1 MVVRIGENSARIIA
15 RRTITQDLIPAPHVD
30 VVSGRPMM
38 YCGHKQ
44 ITADGYV
51 TLNGETGDDA
61 SEWTAGFIQI
71 EVSERNQA
79 IYRGLHQGDG
89 SLSFDRGGTAR
100 AVRICRDAHDANR
113 VFYADGHHDQRFF
126 TTTGPRRGA
135 RFPQQ
140 LWTAH
145 FDSPGQA
152 VNLIE

>member
-79 IYRGLHQGDG
+79 IYRGLHQGARGGGASSLGGVHAVTGQNPPDAPVFPAQARSEVRRSEASG
-89 SLSFDRGGTAR
+89 SLRLPLSEMIPAA
-100 AVRICRDAHDANR
+100 AVE
-113 VFYADGHHDQRFF
+113 GH
-126 TTTGPRRGA
+126 
-135 RFPQQ
+135 
-140 LWTAH
+140 
-145 FDSPGQA
+145 
-152 VNLIE
+152 